1 MKFLILYKG
10 VYGSALRGP
19 EMRYAA
25 LTSELVALG
34 HSVILCGRSGH
45 QKCIPKNAEF
55 VPVSKV
61 KKLFLAFLSSDICVL
76 HGGGPLILLFT
87 IIAGLLGKNIIL
99 DSYVPHW
106 IELDE
111 VISKTPRKKQPKLL
125 IKAYF
130 NVMRSLLGALFFN
143 GMVVANKR
151 QLDLVRGM
159 MAPFLLTHDFS
170 RIFIIPFGCDELK
183 EKNKKTGR
191 RLLSELKGDAF
202 EENDFL
208 IGWLGGTYGWFDL
221 ESVLKAV
228 STSIEKNKN
237 IKIVFFGVDQGR
249 QSELLDFVSDSIKD
263 NIIFLPWVDFSTRF
277 DYWSGFDI
285 SLVWGGD
292 GYENDYASR
301 TRNFDCLSLG
311 LPIIQN
317 QDDEWGE
324 RLEKSGAGRAV
335 DLSSLSELLFK
346 LSNSPEY
353 VAHMRQA
360 MIKLSSG
367 FYWSRFADAI
377 INGASANP
385 MPFFRRFFGL
395 IGFCMTLP
403 ALFVFF
409 LYSLFVMLANR
420 YK

>member
-10 VYGSALRGP
+10 IYGSALRGP

-25 LTSELVALG
+25 LTSELMASG
-34 HSVILCGRSGH
+34 HTVILCGRSAN
-45 QKCIPKNAEF
+45 QTNIPKNAEF

-61 KKLFLAFLSSDICVL
+61 TKLFLAFLRSDICVL
-76 HGGGPLILLFT
+76 HGGGPLILVFA

-111 VISKTPRKKQPKLL
+111 IISKTPRKNQSKLL

-130 NVMRSLLGALFFN
+130 NVIRSLLGALVFN

-151 QLDLVRGM
+151 QLDLIRGM

-170 RIFIIPFGCDELK
+170 RIFIVPFGCNELK
-183 EKNKKTGR
+183 DKNKKNGR
-191 RLLSELKGDAF
+191 RLLGELKGDEF
-202 EENDFL
+202 NKNDFL

-221 ESVLKAV
+221 ESVLRTV
-228 STSIEKNKN
+228 SLSIKKNKN
-237 IKIVFFGVDQGR
+237 IKLVFFGVDQSR
-249 QSELLDFVSDSIKD
+249 QTELLDLVSDSIKG

-301 TRNFDCLSLG
+301 TRNFDCLTLG

-317 QDDEWGE
+317 EDDEWGE

-335 DLSSLSELLFK
+335 NLSSLSELLFE
-346 LSNSPEY
+346 LSNSPEN
-353 VAHMRQA
+353 VAHMHQA

-367 FYWSRFADAI
+367 FYWSRFAEAI
-377 INGASANP
+377 INGVLANP
-385 MPFFRRFFGL
+385 MHLSRRIFGL
-395 IGFCMTLP
+395 IGFFMTLP

-409 LYSLFVMLANR
+409 SYSLFAMLAKR